1 MLDLKA
7 KYEILSFSVGDT
19 KAGTKMGKMQLKNL
33 NDNSI
38 MNCVLWEETL
48 NRTEDIAT
56 RSGNIIKII
65 TASYNDK
72 YNNCLLNNFEVIEVA
87 TLGIDENKREELFN
101 KLLAYV
107 DGFSNEKL
115 KDFVK
120 EILLNNKE
128 QIKVAPAAK
137 QMHHNYIGGLLVHT
151 VECIEIALSV
161 LPKFKKQLNKDEVL
175 AAAILHDIGKIFEYT
190 INLDSGMIDYNEQF
204 RKDWISHS
212 QYGYTLCMSNGF
224 LNIAKMI
231 AAHHARTD
239 WGAMIDLGERDLEP
253 FYYIIHHVDDL
264 SAKFGATS
272 VNDVKEMN

>member
-120 EILLNNKE
+120 EILLN
-128 QIKVAPAAK
+128 I
-137 QMHHNYIGGLLVHT
+137 YLY
-151 VECIEIALSV
+151 S
-161 LPKFKKQLNKDEVL
+161 
-175 AAAILHDIGKIFEYT
+175 
-190 INLDSGMIDYNEQF
+190 
-204 RKDWISHS
+204 
-212 QYGYTLCMSNGF
+212 
-224 LNIAKMI
+224 
-231 AAHHARTD
+231 
-239 WGAMIDLGERDLEP
+239 
-253 FYYIIHHVDDL
+253 
-264 SAKFGATS
+264 
-272 VNDVKEMN
+272 